1 MNEAVTQAGYDWLLR
16 RDFASFARRAFC
28 ELNPQTRFL
37 FGWHFE
43 IIAAKLAA
51 LFERR
56 IRRLIINKAY
66 DTEIIECIFHP
77 AALGRPIA
85 SLGGAGW
92 SITQCLRGDD
102 LDAAIIS

>member
-1 MNEAVTQAGYDWLLR
+1 VTLSPS
-16 RDFASFARRAFC
+16 DFALILRHDFLSFAHRAFV
-28 ELNPQTRFL
+28 ELNPQTPL
-37 FGWHFE
+37 S
-43 IIAAKLAA
+43 IARHLEVIASKLEAC
-51 LFERR
+51 RR
-56 IRRLIINKAY
+56 GTITRLVINKAY